1 MILTRLEYNQVK
13 RQSFHEQY
21 VRSPPP
27 FQGRSIIQADN
38 KVFSCVHLHSPMH
51 QETLQL
57 LSSKTAEQ
65 RYWACMQMWAA
76 GNYLASAWGYKHKCP
91 FTLEKTG
98 TYTHE
103 PVSAMAAEAA
113 GLCGMHCRTA
123 EPWGMPRDRQQ
134 VGAGREG
141 IREWRNENPQICMP
155 QILPS
160 SPFKK
165 EITKGFPAYGCMY

>member
-1 MILTRLEYNQVK
+1 MYAHHLLSKAEASSRQTTRYLAVSIFTRLCIKKPYSYCHLKQ
-13 RQSFHEQY
+13 QSSDTELVCKCEQLETIWLQPEATNT
-21 VRSPPP
+21 S
-27 FQGRSIIQADN
+27 
-38 KVFSCVHLHSPMH
+38 VHLPWRK
-51 QETLQL
+51 Q
-57 LSSKTAEQ
+57 A
-65 RYWACMQMWAA
+65 
-76 GNYLASAWGYKHKCP
+76 P
-91 FTLEKTG
+91 I
-98 TYTHE
+98 HE
-103 PVSAMAAEAA
+103 LVSAMAAEAA

-141 IREWRNENPQICMP
+141 IREWRNENPQFCMS